1 MKIKHYKSF
10 NIIYLTLY
18 KELQESYLSEIK
30 SGLELGKS
38 IMRVGMRKV
47 VNDKNLNLCLKK
59 LNRFERELLYSSI
72 IHDAEIQSAK

>member
-72 IHDAEIQSAK
+72 IHDAEIQTAK